1 MILRRW
7 RRKYIPEYGIKCEKM
22 TNAST
27 ENCKQRGGND
37 ALYVFNC
44 KCHAKT
50 FSSHWHDKVHRIRLE
65 IVLWSKNKLFVS
77 LSVKVTVY
85 LASDV
90 VIRLICA
97 YYDNFVLSSGLLLFD
112 AYYS

>member
-1 MILRRW
+1 MLDLKSKGFWLDRRS
-7 RRKYIPEYGIKCEKM
+7 GQ
-22 TNAST
+22 ST
-27 ENCKQRGGND
+27 DLSLDTTLQ
-37 ALYVFNC
+37 
-44 KCHAKT
+44 
-50 FSSHWHDKVHRIRLE
+50 
-65 IVLWSKNKLFVS
+65 NKLFVS

-97 YYDNFVLSSGLLLFD
+97 YYDYFVLSSGVLLFV